1 MAFHTVQNSP
11 HNNAYYSDKMP
22 THKAE
27 SIGTLLS
34 EFFRGT
40 AAETTFLERKIP
52 TLWTQVLGKS
62 VAQFTGEMEIKNG
75 TLFVH
80 IHSAA
85 LRQQLF
91 EQRHTIIRK
100 LNEAANAKVLTDIR
114 LLG

>member
-1 MAFHTVQNSP
+1 MA
-11 HNNAYYSDKMP
+11 K
-22 THKAE
+22 HKAE
-27 SIGTLLS
+27 SIGTLLA

-40 AAETTFLERKIP
+40 EAETTLLERKIP
-52 TLWTQVLGKS
+52 ALWKEVLGNT
-62 VAQFTGEMEIKNG
+62 VAQFTGEMEVKNG

-91 EQRHTIIRK
+91 EQRHMIIKK
-100 LNEAANAKVLTDIR
+100 LNEASNAKVLTDIR